1 MYLSVYFVIIL
12 TNIYI
17 TLTMSQTV
25 FNCFININLF
35 NPGKNYISF
44 HYYPHFANDENKAQ
58 GC

>member
-35 NPGKNYISF
+35 NPGKN
-44 HYYPHFANDENKAQ
+44 
-58 GC
+58 